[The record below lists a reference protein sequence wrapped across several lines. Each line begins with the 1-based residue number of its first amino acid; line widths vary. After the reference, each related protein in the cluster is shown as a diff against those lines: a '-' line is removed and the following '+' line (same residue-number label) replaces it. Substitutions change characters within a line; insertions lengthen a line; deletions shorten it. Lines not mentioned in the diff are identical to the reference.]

1 MEARGVIP
9 EPPVSW
15 RDILRWFG
23 PGWVF
28 AACMIGSGELILSTR
43 AASLYGW
50 AFLWCIPLIVLC
62 KGVSTMAMLRYG
74 TLTGQTF
81 IEGIWKNKWLK
92 WIVPYCMLAS
102 FLYLI
107 GIGAHIGVTAGTF
120 NLLIPGVLSPYN
132 WIFVVVIL
140 VALICL
146 LGIYGVLEK
155 IMLAFILIMF
165 FGIIAVAVLIAPPLG
180 EMIGGLIPRIPPNAS
195 GDIAL
200 ITWMG
205 LWGWLGAG
213 WGPTLGYAWWAKE
226 KGAGM
231 YQLKSERKALVDLG
245 KEDRM
250 RLKGWLKPVYLDLF
264 VSYFITF
271 LISTCLYISGATIL
285 FPRGLH
291 PKGLSLVETLSAM
304 FTETFGSW
312 AYYLFLLG
320 SLALLLSSIIGV
332 VDGLSRANREFIKII
347 APSIYRKISAK
358 GLLRALVLV
367 AIAIPL
373 FFLLMF
379 QKPIWLLLLSSLMFA
394 PAMGVIFLSSTY
406 LCLKLP
412 KEFRPNRLV
421 ILITVLTAIFM
432 VVISLWQ
439 FIIQYLLI

>member
-1 MEARGVIP
+1 
-9 EPPVSW
+9 
-15 RDILRWFG
+15 
-23 PGWVF
+23 
-28 AACMIGSGELILSTR
+28 
-43 AASLYGW
+43 
-50 AFLWCIPLIVLC
+50 
-62 KGVSTMAMLRYG
+62 
-74 TLTGQTF
+74 
-81 IEGIWKNKWLK
+81 
-92 WIVPYCMLAS
+92 
-102 FLYLI
+102 
-107 GIGAHIGVTAGTF
+107 
-120 NLLIPGVLSPYN
+120 
-132 WIFVVVIL
+132 
-140 VALICL
+140 
-146 LGIYGVLEK
+146 
-155 IMLAFILIMF
+155 
-165 FGIIAVAVLIAPPLG
+165 
-180 EMIGGLIPRIPPNAS
+180 
-195 GDIAL
+195 
-200 ITWMG
+200 
-205 LWGWLGAG
+205 
-213 WGPTLGYAWWAKE
+213 
-226 KGAGM
+226 
-231 YQLKSERKALVDLG
+231 
-245 KEDRM
+245 M

-439 FIIQYLLI
+439 FIIQYLFI